1 MGTNH
6 IHGFIGVFTLDY
18 GLKPVGTCH
27 GMSLTNRAKFGKP
40 QAESLSII
48 LYFIMILSQILTD
61 MIFK

>member
-27 GMSLTNRAKFGKP
+27 GMSPPNRAKFGKP

>member
-6 IHGFIGVFTLDY
+6 MHGFIGRLTLDY

-27 GMSLTNRAKFGKP
+27 GMSLLHRAKFGKP